1 MSKQYTTGEMAK
13 LCGVTVRT
21 VQYYDKRGILTPSQL
36 TEGGRR
42 LYTEDDV
49 KTLRLICYLK
59 NLGLSLDNIASI
71 LKADNSK
78 NVIATILQ
86 EQAVILKNNISEQK
100 EKLTVTQE
108 LLSEIENCPSP
119 SVEFMNDIV
128 TVMES
133 KNSLRKTRL
142 RMIIIGLIADTIEVS
157 TILIWIFKGIWIPFA
172 VGMVIVVLL
181 VTWVFNDYYKNV
193 SYICPDCHTVFKAG
207 KKEFF
212 FAKHTPKTR
221 KLTCPNCNH
230 KTYCIETGDYK
241 V

>member
-21 VQYYDKRGILTPSQL
+21 VQYYDKRGILIPSQL

-42 LYTEDDV
+42 LYTEVDL

-59 NLGLSLDNIASI
+59 NLGLSLDNIANI
-71 LKADNSK
+71 LKADNRK
-78 NVIATILQ
+78 NVISTILQ
-86 EQAVILKNNISEQK
+86 EQIVILKNNISEQRG
-100 EKLTVTQE
+100 KLAVAQE
-108 LLSEIENCPSP
+108 LFSEIENCPSP

-128 TVMES
+128 TVMEN
-133 KNSLRKTRL
+133 KNSLRKAHI
-142 RMIIIGLIADTIEVS
+142 RMIIIGLIADAIEVS
-157 TILIWIFKGIWIPFA
+157 TLLIWIFKGIWIPFA
-172 VGMVIVVLL
+172 VGMVIAVLL
-181 VTWVFNDYYKNV
+181 IIWLFNDYYKRV

-212 FAKHTPKTR
+212 FSKHTPKTR

-230 KTYCIETGDYK
+230 KTYCVETGDYK
-241 V
+241 A